1 MDLTQFK
8 EALGEKY
15 TALEEY
21 VTALVSQRDEARRES
36 VDGRKKLKADLEALK
51 AFREKAYD
59 KLGLESDD
67 DLEALQGKPAAA
79 EMERQ
84 YQTKIKRLEADLKD
98 RDTKL
103 ADTEGRYRKER
114 ANAAIVA
121 AIGKHQ
127 FIDSDVAKLLIG
139 SRVEFEG
146 DDIFYKTDEGR
157 LIPVEEGAA
166 MVATT
171 KPHLLRAQGAGGS
184 GTPPAGTAGAV
195 KNPWSKDH
203 FNLTEQGKLLTS
215 NPQLAKQMQ
224 EAAGK

>member
-15 TALEEY
+15 GALEEY

-184 GTPPAGTAGAV
+184 GTPPAGTAGTV